1 MIVREVHTAF
11 EHEVNGKTHTGSFLY
26 LEEMSEWDLDE
37 ILNRHRTKVVEPKSL
52 AYLEREPHSFG
63 MAWFLSV
70 DGNFL
75 VLRDLAMDWELREGR
90 NQNIEKL
97 HSELG
102 GDLMYILR
110 ELRRDLQHNPPLARK
125 IFKNSGVSRGKLPK
139 RIKRSEILHMRIEEI
154 HSQLQELDPFNSSDD
169 LIAFAVIQGREKDRW
184 GKDNLKNCKH
194 ECEQRYR
201 LSGRNQPGI
210 FDLSKVSLAE
220 LEARHERGKETLW
233 KFNNMFPVGGC
244 LESRIVAHD
253 EWDWQV
259 LEFLRKLSDD
269 VLFELLLVFFAGGIE
284 PSERTK
290 HLYYAATQR
299 LGPQRDF

>member
-11 EHEVNGKTHTGSFLY
+11 EHEVNGKRHIGSFLY
-26 LEEMSEWDLDE
+26 LEEVSEWDLEE
-37 ILNRHRTKVVEPKSL
+37 IISRHRTKIVDPKSL
-52 AYLEREPHSFG
+52 AYLEREQQSVV

-75 VLRDLAMDWELREGR
+75 VLRDLEMDWELREGR
-90 NQNIEKL
+90 NRNIEKL
-97 HSELG
+97 QSQLD
-102 GDLMYILR
+102 GDLMHILR
-110 ELRRDLQHNPPLARK
+110 QLRHDLQRNPTLSRK
-125 IFKNSGVSRGKLPK
+125 IFRNSGVSRGKLPK
-139 RIKRSEILHMRIEEI
+139 RIMPSEMRHMRMEDI

-169 LIAFAVIQGREKDRW
+169 LLAFAVIQGREKDRW
-184 GKDNLKNCKH
+184 GKDNLKNCKD
-194 ECEQRYR
+194 ECERRYK

-210 FDLSKVSLAE
+210 FDLSQVSMAE

-233 KFNNMFPVGGC
+233 KFNNMFPAEGC
-244 LESRIVAHD
+244 LESRVVADD
-253 EWDWQV
+253 EWNWQV

-284 PSERTK
+284 LSSRTK

-299 LGPQRDF
+299 LEPHRDF